1 MSGSEISL
9 LRGKS
14 WIQKLETASGKK
26 VEAVP
31 TARHLG
37 RTVYLLLDCSGS
49 MEGEKLEAAGKGA
62 LAFASEAVAKDYQV
76 GLIAF
81 ASTPG
86 CYREAR
92 AGIAGFA
99 ECLAKLEAAGSTDLA
114 AAIVLAMEKIAR
126 CPGGKVF
133 CVVTDGIPDDA
144 DAALA
149 AAKEATRHGI
159 EIMAIG
165 TDDADRT
172 FLDRLVTRCE
182 LAAKVERRQLG
193 SGIASMAGLLPGG
206 GKS

>member
-1 MSGSEISL
+1 MSKSEISL
-9 LRGKS
+9 LQGKS
-14 WIQKLETASGKK
+14 WMQKLETASGKK
-26 VEAVP
+26 VAAVP
-31 TARHLG
+31 TARQFG

-49 MEGEKLEAAGKGA
+49 MEGEKLDAAGKGA
-62 LAFASEAVAKDYQV
+62 LAFASEATAKDYHV

-99 ECLAKLEAAGSTDLA
+99 ECLGGLEAAGSTDLA
-114 AAIVLAMEKIAR
+114 AALTLATEKIAR
-126 CPGGKVF
+126 CPGDKVF

-165 TDDADRT
+165 TDDADRA
-172 FLDRLVTRCE
+172 FLDRLVTRRE
-182 LAAKVERRQLG
+182 LAAKVERRQLRQ
-193 SGIASMAGLLPGG
+193 GIASMAGLLPGG
-206 GKS
+206 ER